1 MAHIVRRNQFGLWW
15 AVEILA
21 LGLCFSPPSAI
32 LSSVLIFPSGDC
44 KKWEPVAISFSGPT
58 AKSEDNT
65 PNPFLDYRLQVMFS
79 SPDGKTYV
87 VPGFYDGDGQG
98 GRMGNVWRVLF
109 SPDET
114 GCWSFRASFRKGPEV
129 AVSLDP
135 AAGEALSFDGRE
147 GRFVVVPQDK
157 NAPGF
162 LKWGRLEYVG
172 KFYLKFR
179 DGGYWI
185 KGGTDEPENFLGYVG
200 FANTPQGK
208 HRYEHHL
215 QDWRPGDP
223 DWEDGKGRPIIGA
236 LNYLS
241 SQHMNNLYFL
251 PMNIGGDGQDVWP
264 YLGRI
269 DPRGSP
275 ENDNLH
281 FDVLK
286 LRQWDIVLSHAQR
299 SSIFLHFVLN
309 EAERANKLELD
320 NSSLGVERKLY
331 YREMVARFGHHLA
344 LQWNLCEEYDLDLRL
359 APDLNKSY
367 AEFIHE
373 IDPYDHPITV
383 HHASRDIQKVWGPF
397 LGFGLF
403 PVTSFQTRDTSTVEM
418 WRKASRKAGFL
429 QVVSIDEFYPDTA
442 SAENA
447 DRHRR
452 EYTWPI
458 YLSGGQLEY
467 ITQDL
472 IATEDFRKYE
482 SNWRYTWYAR
492 KFLEENLP
500 FWEMEP
506 MDNLLTRAAT
516 YKGNSTVSGQVFAK
530 PGEVYAVY
538 VPVGEKTGTLDLSGA
553 PGKLVQ
559 RWYNPRT
566 GEFEGAAYEV
576 EGCKPVELGSPP
588 KDVSEDWAIL
598 IRRERNKR

>member
-1 MAHIVRRNQFGLWW
+1 V
-15 AVEILA
+15 A
-21 LGLCFSPPSAI
+21 LSAALVSPA
-32 LSSVLIFPSGDC
+32 GDC
-44 KKWEPVAISFSGPT
+44 RKWEPVAISFEGPA
-58 AKSEDNT
+58 AKSADNT
-65 PNPFLDYRLQVMFS
+65 PNPFLDYRLQVVFS
-79 SPDGKTYV
+79 SPAGKGYV

-98 GRMGNVWRVLF
+98 GRTGNIWRVLF

-114 GCWSFRASFRKGPEV
+114 GCWHFRASFRGGRQV

-135 AAGEALSFDGRE
+135 AVGKALSFDGSE
-147 GRFVVVPQDK
+147 GQFVVVPQDK
-157 NAPGF
+157 NAPGY

-185 KGGTDEPENFLGYVG
+185 KGGTDEPEDFLGYVG
-200 FANTPQGK
+200 FANTPQAK
-208 HRYEHHL
+208 HRYEHHV

-223 DWEDGKGRPIIGA
+223 DWGDGQGRPIIGA

-264 YLGRI
+264 YLGNI

-275 ENDNLH
+275 ENDDLH

-286 LRQWDIVLSHAQR
+286 LRQWDLVLSHAQR
-299 SSIFLHFVLN
+299 NSIFLHFVLN

-320 NSSLGVERKLY
+320 KASLGVERKLY

-344 LQWNLCEEYDLDLRL
+344 LQWNLCEEYDLDLKL
-359 APDLNKSY
+359 APELIKSY
-367 AEFIHE
+367 AEFIHA
-373 IDPYDHPITV
+373 IDAYDHPITV
-383 HHASRDIQKVWGPF
+383 HHASRDIQQVWGPF
-397 LGFGLF
+397 LGFRLF

-418 WRKASRKAGFL
+418 WRRASRDAGFP
-429 QVVSIDEFYPDTA
+429 QVVSMDEFYPDNA

-452 EYTWPI
+452 EYTWPV

-467 ITQDL
+467 ITQEL
-472 IATEDFRKYE
+472 IETDDFRKYE
-482 SNWRYTWYAR
+482 SNWKYTWYAR

-506 MDNLLTRAAT
+506 MDDLLTGAAT
-516 YKGNSTVSGQVFAK
+516 YQGNNTVSGQVFAK

-538 VPVGEKTGTLDLSGA
+538 VPAGEKTGRLDLTGA
-553 PGKLVQ
+553 PGRLVQ
-559 RWYNPRT
+559 RWYNPRI
-566 GEFEGAAYEV
+566 GKFEGEACAV
-576 EGCKPVELGSPP
+576 KGGQPVELGRPP
-588 KDVSEDWAIL
+588 KEVAEDWALL
-598 IRRERNKR
+598 IRREPPQP